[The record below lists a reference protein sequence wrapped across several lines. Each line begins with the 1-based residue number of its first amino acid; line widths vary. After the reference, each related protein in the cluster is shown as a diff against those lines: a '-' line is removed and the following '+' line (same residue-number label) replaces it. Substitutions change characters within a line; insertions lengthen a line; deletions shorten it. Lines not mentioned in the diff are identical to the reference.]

1 MKHSTVLSGRK
12 KKRKKREEEKKEEDC
27 FEVRPEE
34 FCQTD
39 KRWGLEHKLAKHYVA
54 WNFTTALPT
63 HVTIVV
69 TPQSPLCV
77 RVRDRS
83 VIFEQ
88 QSFGL
93 LPLLRLSDSTDCL
106 PTAVLAPAGP

>member
-93 LPLLRLSDSTDCL
+93 LPL
-106 PTAVLAPAGP
+106 P